1 MLKMLEQMKYRIV
14 KATGNYDGFD
24 EFERQ
29 CTELMDDGF
38 EVLGVPF
45 TLPDGTLAQAFVC
58 G

>member
-1 MLKMLEQMKYRIV
+1 MLEQLKYRIV
-14 KATGNYDGFD
+14 KAAGNYDGFS

-29 CTELMDDGF
+29 CTELIDEGF

>member
-1 MLKMLEQMKYRIV
+1 MLEPMKYKIV
-14 KATGNYDGFD
+14 KAAGGYDDFS

>member
-1 MLKMLEQMKYRIV
+1 MLEPMKYRIV
-14 KATGNYDGFD
+14 KATGNYDGFS

-29 CTELMDDGF
+29 CTELIDEGL

-45 TLPDGTLAQAFVC
+45 VLADGTLAQAFVY